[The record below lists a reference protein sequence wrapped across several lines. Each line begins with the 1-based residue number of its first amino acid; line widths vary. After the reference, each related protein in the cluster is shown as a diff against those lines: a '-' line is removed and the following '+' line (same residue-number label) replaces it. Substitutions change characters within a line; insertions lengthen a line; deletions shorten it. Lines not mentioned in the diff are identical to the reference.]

1 MIEPQPVSRESLL
14 EHLQGAP
21 TLVTGNARL
30 SAALIAAFDA
40 QQLERGR
47 CAWDSPDIVP
57 WAHWIRRL
65 WETAT
70 LEGRLPLPTL
80 VLSPALEQRVWE
92 SVLEM
97 EEEEHRLLQI
107 PAAARELQR
116 SRQLLRHWLLE
127 LDETAFGHNED
138 SQAFYRWARAF
149 ETRCRQSG
157 WLTESDLAEHIQAVV
172 NTAGFVL
179 PEKLLLT
186 GFDEL
191 TPQQRQLL
199 VAMEEA
205 GCEVQ
210 WLQLDSKHHGPV
222 HKLACS
228 DSRDEI
234 EILCRWLRQ
243 RLEANPEAR
252 IGVVVPELS
261 ALREILTHKLDEI
274 LLPASLQPGSS
285 PTARPWNIS
294 LGRPMSE
301 CPLIRLALQLLGMMT
316 GKLSLQ
322 SAVELLR
329 SPFLSGWDSE
339 ADSRSHIEQQLWQ
352 IGELEVSV
360 TTLLYLARR
369 RDHACRSP
377 ELARGLEAWQALSR
391 ECPARATTGQWAE
404 WFSRLLDALGW
415 ARGRSLSSDEYQTHQ
430 AWREVLCSMAQLEQV
445 SQAMTASDALR
456 QLRRLL
462 HERIFQPE
470 TPPAPVQV
478 LGLYESI
485 GLEFD
490 HLWILGL
497 HDEIWPPAP
506 RPNPFIP
513 LPLHK
518 RHNLPHASG
527 ERELQ
532 VAQTVTR
539 RLLAC
544 AGETVVSFP
553 QRAGDAELRESP
565 LISSLDEI
573 SVSDLKIWTQPVW
586 LQKVHQQGG
595 LEILAE
601 DPAPPVAGNQA
612 RGGSSLF
619 KHQSN
624 CPFRAFA
631 EIRLAARAR
640 GQAEIGLSAMERGSL
655 IHRVLELVWDTLENS
670 RCLQAMGDEQL
681 QELVGKLSHV
691 ALTETARHYP
701 QTFTPRFRQLE
712 QQRLTGH
719 VLHWLEIERQR
730 APFEVLA
737 TEVQQQA
744 EVGGLQISLKIDR
757 IDRLPDGRLLVID
770 YKTGEV
776 RPGQWFGLRPEEPQ
790 LPLYSTV
797 VEGALAGVLFGQLK
811 AGKFGFNGVI
821 EEAGI
826 IADLKP
832 FDKMR
837 LRGMATPDSWSE
849 VLEQWQQTVNRLA
862 EDFLAGH
869 AAVDPVKP
877 PETCQFCEL
886 TALCRIKEQTTLDE
900 EEEA

>member
-1 MIEPQPVSRESLL
+1 MIAPQSLSRQSLL
-14 EHLQGAP
+14 ASLQDAT

-30 SAALIAAFDA
+30 SASLMAAFDE
-40 QQLERGR
+40 QQLARGLH
-47 CAWDSPDIVP
+47 AWHSPDILP
-57 WAHWIRRL
+57 WTRWIRRL

-70 LEGRLPLPTL
+70 LAGRLPMPALL
-80 VLSPALEQRVWE
+80 LSPAQELRVWE
-92 SVLEM
+92 TVLET
-97 EEEEHRLLQI
+97 EEEASRLLQI
-107 PAAARELQR
+107 PAAARELQQ
-116 SRQLLRHWLLE
+116 SRQLLRHWRLE

-138 SQAFYRWARAF
+138 SQAFHRWALAF
-149 ETRCRQSG
+149 EARCRKSN
-157 WLTESDLAEHIQAVV
+157 WLAETDLVEHLQAVV
-172 NTAGFVL
+172 HTGGL
-179 PEKLLLT
+179 PLPDKLLLT

-191 TPQQRQLL
+191 TPQQLHLL
-199 VAMEEA
+199 TAMEQA

-210 WLQLDSKHHGPV
+210 WLQLAGRQGTV
-222 HKLACS
+222 HKLACA
-228 DSRDEI
+228 DSRDET
-234 EILCRWLRQ
+234 EMLCRWLRQ
-243 RLEANPEAR
+243 RLEANPAAR
-252 IGVVVPELS
+252 IGVVVPELGT
-261 ALREILTHKLDEI
+261 LREIITHKLDEV
-274 LLPASLQPGSS
+274 LLPASLQPGGS
-285 PTARPWNIS
+285 PGPRPWNIS
-294 LGRPMSE
+294 LGKPLSE
-301 CPLIRLALQLLGMMT
+301 YPLIRLALQLLGMMT
-316 GKLSLQ
+316 GKIAIQ
-322 SAVELLR
+322 GAAELLR

-352 IGELEVSV
+352 TAELEVSLA
-360 TTLLYLARR
+360 TLLYQARR
-369 RDHACRSP
+369 REHACSSP
-377 ELARGLEAWQALSR
+377 VLARGLEAWQALCN
-391 ECPARATTGQWAE
+391 EYPARATAGQWAE
-404 WFSRLLDALGW
+404 WFSRLLEAMGW
-415 ARGRSLSSDEYQTHQ
+415 ARGRSLSSDEYQSHE
-430 AWREVLCSMAQLEQV
+430 AWREVLCTMAQLEQV
-445 SQAMTASDALR
+445 SRAMTASEALR

-462 HERIFQPE
+462 NERIFQPQS
-470 TPPAPVQV
+470 PPAPVQV

-497 HDEIWPPAP
+497 HDEIWPPPP
-506 RPNPFIP
+506 RPSPFIP
-513 LPLHK
+513 LPLQKQHD
-518 RHNLPHASG
+518 LPHASA

-539 RLLAC
+539 RLLTC

-553 QRAGDAELRESP
+553 QRAGDAERRESP
-565 LISSLDEI
+565 LIAGLDEI
-573 SVSDLKIWTQPVW
+573 AVSDLNICTQPVW

-595 LEILAE
+595 LTILAE
-601 DPAPPVAGNQA
+601 DPAPAVAGNQA

-655 IHRVLELVWDTLENS
+655 IHRVLELVWDTLESS
-670 RCLQAMGDEQL
+670 RCLHAMADEELGQ
-681 QELVGKLSHV
+681 LVGKLSHV

-719 VLHWLEIERQR
+719 VLQWLAIEKQR
-730 APFEVLA
+730 APFEVVA

-744 EVGGLQISLKIDR
+744 VVGGLQISLKIDR
-757 IDRLPDGRLLVID
+757 IDRLADGRLLVID

-776 RPGQWFGLRPEEPQ
+776 KPSQWFGARPEEPQ

-797 VEGALAGVLFGQLK
+797 VDGTLAGVLFGQLK

-826 IADLKP
+826 IADLRS
-832 FDKMR
+832 FDKIR
-837 LRGMATPDSWSE
+837 IRGMTMPDSWPE

-862 EDFLAGH
+862 EDFLAGN

-877 PETCQFCEL
+877 PETCQYCEL
-886 TALCRIKEQTTLDE
+886 TALCRIKEQSALDE
-900 EEEA
+900 EEHA